1 MSKELEQKFRRLL
14 HAYPKQWR
22 ERHGEAFLGTLL
34 DEAEAEGR
42 TRPTVSMRLSLIMHG
57 FAERISFKAIIGMS
71 MTSLT
76 LSVLGMVFQLT
87 ESVPSFLPGW
97 LGFALTIGLSAW
109 LTIVASSGLL
119 RVLGYQEHWRSLL
132 VSALALPALV
142 LTLFAAMSWGQG
154 FEEADAGVE
163 LSGFASAFGPLFI
176 AAFVFGALSSAIF
189 LDGLVANPNRNQGV
203 RKVVAIVGGAILA
216 LAIGLF
222 VISPFSTSAAAA
234 IAMATAIWAKSR
246 AERQAH
252 PPTGSRHE
260 QRTEPQWPVLPSTQP
275 ANGVPVLVRV
285 LAGISAFLGAG
296 AIAFALSGSTWPG
309 IGMDSTRVLQL
320 GMAAAALAGV
330 PLVVAFS
337 RWWNRPGGTYDLPM
351 LFLALAL
358 VVFAVGTLFGDGS
371 GSWVSMIHIGISMVL
386 SSVAVGCGSSV
397 LLNRRNARLAGSNVS
412 IAIGIGFAFTLA
424 FIWVNSMSF
433 VLPVVAVIV
442 LVWRNPRKAPEALYA
457 GVT

>member
-22 ERHGEAFLGTLL
+22 EQHGEAFLGTLL

-42 TRPTVSMRLSLIMHG
+42 TRPTMSMRLSLFTHG
-57 FAERISFKAIIGMS
+57 FAERISLKAIIGMS
-71 MTSLT
+71 MIALA
-76 LSVLGMVFQLT
+76 LSVLGMVFQLA

-109 LTIVASSGLL
+109 LTVVALSGLL
-119 RVLGYQEHWRSLL
+119 RVLGYLEHWRSLL
-132 VSALALPALV
+132 VSAFALPALV

-163 LSGFASAFGPLFI
+163 LSGFASAFGSLFL
-176 AAFVFGALSSAIF
+176 AAFVFGTLSCAIF
-189 LDGLVANPNRNQGV
+189 LDALVANLNRNQGV
-203 RKVVAIVGGAILA
+203 RKTVSIVGGAILA
-216 LAIGLF
+216 LAAGLF
-222 VISPFSTSAAAA
+222 VISPFSMSAAAA
-234 IAMATAIWAKSR
+234 IAMAAAIWAKNR
-246 AERQAH
+246 AERRAL
-252 PPTGSRHE
+252 PLTGLRHD
-260 QRTEPQWPVLPSTQP
+260 QRAEPQRPVLPSTQP
-275 ANGVPVLVRV
+275 TNGVPVSGRV

-296 AIAFALSGSTWPG
+296 AIAFALSGSIWPG
-309 IGMDSTRVLQL
+309 IGMDSTRALQL
-320 GMAAAALAGV
+320 GMAAAALASV

-337 RWWNRPGGTYDLPM
+337 RWWSRPGGTYDWPM
-351 LFLALAL
+351 IFLALAL
-358 VVFAVGTLFGDGS
+358 VVFAVGTLLTDGS
-371 GSWVSMIHIGISMVL
+371 GSWASMIHIGVSMVL
-386 SSVAVGCGSSV
+386 SSVAVGCGSSG

-457 GVT
+457 SGT